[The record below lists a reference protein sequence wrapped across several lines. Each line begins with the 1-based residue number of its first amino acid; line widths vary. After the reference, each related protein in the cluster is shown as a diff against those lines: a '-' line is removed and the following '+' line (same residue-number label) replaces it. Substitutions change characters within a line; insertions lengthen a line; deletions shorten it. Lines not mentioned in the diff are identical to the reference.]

1 MRCPKC
7 DNEQNNS
14 SECEKCGLIFARYR
28 KVQQRK
34 KAEALQQESAAEKS
48 GIGMKVLQVLL
59 LVTAV
64 AGTTY
69 YFTADHRS
77 ENVVKTAAESMQRQT
92 TTPAASPKRPVEKAV
107 AQEMVTSKAKYRGNP
122 IERARNATVSIETPW
137 GTGSGFFV
145 NKNYIVTN
153 RHVVQFDEKKLE
165 EFRNKVETMRK
176 MIRLERRKISDFQK
190 RYRSLRKGPTRS
202 QVALI
207 IDARQGELNKV
218 LPQQK
223 KMEEKLKQLERSV
236 NPSDIKIIFADG
248 SEHVANYLL
257 VSPNHDLA
265 LMSLFSGDW
274 TYLEKPLENSKIQ
287 QGDKV
292 YVIGCPVGL
301 RHSVTSGI
309 ISGFL
314 KQTDSGEVYLQ
325 TDAAINPGNS
335 GGPLIDENGYVQGV
349 TTMILK
355 NTEGIGFAIPIQVV
369 FDEFSGTLY

>member
-7 DNEQNNS
+7 DNEQNNAV
-14 SECEKCGLIFARYR
+14 ECAKCGLIFARYK
-28 KVQQRK
+28 KVQERK
-34 KAEALQQESAAEKS
+34 KAEALQQESVVKKT
-48 GIGMKVLQVLL
+48 GIGTKVLQIVLL
-59 LVTAV
+59 MMVV

-69 YFTADHRS
+69 YFTVNHSS
-77 ENVVKTAAESMQRQT
+77 ENIVKTVTKSQQRQT
-92 TTPAASPKRPVEKAV
+92 TTPAPVPEKSAV
-107 AQEMVTSKAKYRGNP
+107 KALQKQTVSARTKYRGNP

-153 RHVVQFDEKKLE
+153 RHVVQFDEQKLD
-165 EFRNKVETMRK
+165 EFRTKVETMRK
-176 MIRLERRKISDFQK
+176 MIQLEKKKIGDFQR
-190 RYRSLRKGPTRS
+190 RYRNLRKGPTRS

-223 KMEEKLKQLERSV
+223 KLEEKLTQLERGVS
-236 NPSDIKIIFADG
+236 PSDIKIIFADG
-248 SEHVANYLL
+248 SAQVANYLL
-257 VSPNHDLA
+257 VSQHHDLA

-274 TYLEKPLENSKIQ
+274 TYIEKPPKNSRIR

-292 YVIGCPVGL
+292 FAIGSPVGL

-314 KQTDSGEVYLQ
+314 KQTDGGEVYLQ

-335 GGPLIDENGYVQGV
+335 GGPLIDENGYVRGV

>member
-7 DNEQNNS
+7 ENEQNNS

-28 KVQQRK
+28 KVQERK
-34 KAEALQQESAAEKS
+34 KAEAQQQESAAEKS
-48 GIGMKVLQVLL
+48 GIGMKVLQVFL
-59 LVTAV
+59 LVIVV

-69 YFTADHRS
+69 YFTTDRS
-77 ENVVKTAAESMQRQT
+77 SKNVVTTGLESGHTQKS
-92 TTPAASPKRPVEKAV
+92 TPAPEVTKSAV
-107 AQEMVTSKAKYRGNP
+107 KISNQRVVALKAKYRGNP

-153 RHVVQFDEKKLE
+153 RHVVQFDEQKLE
-165 EFRNKVETMRK
+165 EFRNKIETMRK
-176 MIRLERRKISDFQK
+176 LIQLEKRKIGDFQR
-190 RYRSLRKGPTRS
+190 RYRTLRKGPTRS
-202 QVALI
+202 QIALI
-207 IDARQGELNKV
+207 IDTRQGELNKV

-223 KMEEKLKQLERSV
+223 KLEEKLTQLERGVS
-236 NPSDIKIIFADG
+236 PSDIKIIFADG
-248 SEHVANYLL
+248 SEQVANYLL

-274 TYLEKPLENSKIQ
+274 TYLEKPPTSSRIR

-292 YVIGCPVGL
+292 YAIGSPVGL

-335 GGPLIDENGYVQGV
+335 GGPLIDEAGYVRGV